1 MDREQIIRA
10 WKDEEYR
17 SALGEGESALVPEN
31 PAGIVDLSDDS
42 LGDVGGHTLGWVCTA
57 ISVVTAITT
66 ALPCAPAC
74 EATIGGTCRN
84 FTSGCC
90 TELVQSDSFSME

>member
-1 MDREQIIRA
+1 MDKEQIIRA

-17 SALGEGESALVPEN
+17 SALGESESSQLPEN
-31 PAGIVDLSDDS
+31 PAGIVDLSDES
-42 LGDVGGHTLGWVCTA
+42 LGAVGGQTVGWVCTA
-57 ISVVTAITT
+57 ISVITAVTS
-66 ALPCAPAC
+66 ALSCAPSC

-90 TELVQSDSFSME
+90 GPIQKLPV